1 MAFDGTFNW
10 VYLLV
15 LLICGFLSV
24 LFLFYFNRIF
34 ASIVSYVIRTYVWR
48 QYHVYIDIQALQF
61 SLLGGRCFFKG
72 FRYHGH
78 NETILVNDGYIT
90 WRYWLRRVRIAGCLK
105 ATIPAGEP
113 AEDEEDQSR
122 GTGSVKAHG
131 ASRLPCRIKL
141 KIRGV
146 EWFIYNRTPA
156 YEAIE
161 KNLSGSAQSTSVEVE
176 SAEGPSNLAR
186 RVSRLVEKGT
196 FQEFKEQEGFLEG
209 DRKWTEKEAGDKS
222 YSDSSE
228 SVVNKDTK
236 QSTSKPESLPAFLSL
251 LPVKVECGRAA
262 IVMGNHSTRSV
273 LIAKCDAVNAHIDAR
288 QAQSLDLYKQAF
300 DFDFIHPIVEMKE
313 NHSFKDPE
321 VTTVE
326 SGLAADVQAQ
336 LNAAKQHSSDQH
348 GKSSA
353 IPSVHLPRTSFK
365 RMMRQVL
372 SSLSSR
378 PSKTKKQASTGTS
391 QIPGQDHW
399 LGLTRYL
406 DDTEN
411 IVVEQE
417 RWKGIEYGRHPVI
430 VDSPSISMSLHWDA
444 PGLVRHHASGRTP
457 QDYKDDINGEKPP
470 EWAIELG
477 VHGGSISYGP
487 WADRLRNDLQP
498 MFFPN
503 SYKDAVPASR
513 LTTGQPRVST
523 VFRLCVDI
531 EQATTFMIP
540 TREASKD
547 WRWKDERSTRENT
560 IREETA
566 SKERSKKKKA
576 AKITT
581 LPPGRPYG
589 WLDVELEPNSSVT
602 FIMDLVARRDGYR
615 NLLNIDVKNPKMS
628 SSVNHAL
635 LLRAQAANFSC
646 DLSYPLR
653 WNEIRQWNIAIKAE
667 GLELFLLRDHIFLFT
682 DLVND
687 WSVGPPA
694 EFYTFVPFVYTID
707 LRLEGF
713 NLYFNANDSNVIN
726 DPSSLEENT
735 FLTIW
740 GQRLN
745 AAIQIPLV
753 SLRPSRNEIT
763 FDIDA
768 QDGGFKLLTPPWNTQ
783 HVFLPSSEI
792 ATMDDLKI
800 SGSYDYATSTSAALT
815 DVLRMS
821 VHGISPRIWLY
832 GFLVRA
838 FMRIKDNYF
847 GDDIHFRTL
856 EEYQEQVSRGDTSTS
871 GGDASI
877 KRATISND
885 LDVILSI
892 TAVTA
897 DVLMPAHIYSA
908 STHVSLGISSLGLEL
923 RFTNYYMD
931 LEINFSPITV
941 SYESSSMTVEQSHPE
956 KSEIQVFIDG
966 VGVRGHRLFGLPPTE
981 PTYVCNWDFTIGAVT
996 GECSVSCMKT
1006 LSSALQCFSFTF
1018 DDAENAMPA
1027 LSPIVIHDV
1036 TFLRVQIELIHVW
1049 LRHQN
1054 AAVLL
1059 SAQDLNLKFNDS
1071 AGSFFSEQFL
1081 LEVPSLAMGLADIG
1095 NVPPGLS
1102 SEGIQLKTHAYFETG
1117 VRVFTQRRKRSFS
1130 FDRQMQQ
1137 QHIALHDNRTSRISW
1152 LIREDGR
1159 TTLQASN
1166 SQNRIAEPAMPYPP
1180 MPQPLQTADVRLLS
1194 QDSESLQSSTSV
1206 RSRSSLKQKASFLVN
1221 DFRKDRGDA
1230 RTTYSYPTPDPV
1242 TSSSTPPEGGQ
1253 NSLKRNHEYQ
1263 QSPYIRPQFQL
1274 DGASLELRDV
1284 PQRATNGSLLS
1295 SPLQGSGQDI
1305 SDQENKDLQAQQD
1318 KCERTSILVK
1328 LGQRTRGLVKP
1339 ESLQILATFFEQA
1352 QIHEP
1357 SALLDKLQ
1365 IDALDALPQA
1375 HQTLDSHDSITELRM
1390 DLSCLNL
1397 RFLHQTTS
1405 EEGLNTKELYCDVNV
1420 NHCVASVRQRKKR
1433 GREAEGKASNAL
1445 SGHLMVDEIQ
1455 LTSRASDCRIG
1466 QEHAQIGLRLVD
1478 MSAWGCWADES
1489 TAHVRLKD
1497 VRSEL
1502 SVQQMDALAVLV
1514 PCVEN
1519 WIKDV
1524 QQIEII
1530 SKQQDARVRLL
1541 VLATAVEGQDIPDPP
1556 FLTRAS
1562 YVIRSACS
1570 HVRSSESWRIVS
1582 RLRYVYHVL
1591 PQRSQ
1596 ARLRIDG
1603 VTASTSCP
1611 NSAREDVVAIF
1622 ERLGMWEGND
1632 VRDSTLLNN
1641 VFGGKASGGTTNTKD
1656 ISLKAS
1662 IKARDI
1668 CLTLQPGQGPS
1679 ELHFENVAAE
1689 VVLLR
1694 RHMQLE
1700 GASTSDTTLA
1710 SQLHCSDTS
1719 VSLNLNLLQ
1728 PLHDLVAMLQD
1739 EGAQELGPAVPKLGK
1754 PEPRTFRMHVVLV
1767 SATNTLS
1774 LDGPNLRV
1782 LYLCHPL
1789 SSSVIFSQALEDRSP
1804 GTVFLTYADVAT
1816 MEILS
1821 DSQIVSVG
1829 KVDRPSIY
1837 GNLDSQKPNAPT
1849 GNWHLAVSCTDIFI
1863 KILEDP
1869 PTLLELADR
1878 IASNEVAA
1886 VNRILSSGQHAS
1898 KVRTNPNTS
1907 TSTSLGQPHVALFL
1921 DSYMIGYKIL
1931 PALSYRFVGRAGRL
1945 SIKPGPSGPS
1955 GSILDFDLKEHAHA
1969 FLGRAGNDVEAI
1981 SELVLPPVNGRLAFS
1996 MASSRKDISFQG
2008 TVEQISLDAAAVHAL
2023 LATLN
2028 RREIGELVSNTRQN
2042 LTVVLQRHKP
2052 TVSSE
2057 KVGSAAQSVVLFDA
2071 NVTLVGLSIHT
2082 KSSKDANLK
2091 DISKLQFDLG
2101 HIHAKGNNRDPGGQV
2116 AIKYPEIFV
2125 NLQGLEAALARTR
2138 GGQSYPCGRF
2148 RFGATLQATSKL
2160 NERQER
2166 IRAYQ
2171 SCSTLCETII
2181 HTETASVIIDILTD
2195 LRESFRDIDM
2205 TNEVKGLQKLRR
2217 ITIADVEKDLPSEQS
2232 NVDKKE
2238 STALFDAMYSLKMTG
2253 MRAIWKVGDAVPM
2266 SPGREAEDLVLSF
2279 GKIDFTTRKDN
2290 AARLLI
2296 QDLQL
2301 QMVPPLQ
2308 KPTDRSLN
2316 SALLPEVVFNVA
2328 YMSTPS
2334 ARRLAFQAAGKALN
2348 LRLTSLFIIP
2358 ASNLRRSIALAVDRI
2373 RGSIKTKA
2381 MERTKTGGQT
2391 ETWFKHKRLTS
2402 LLIDADF
2409 AGAVVEIQ
2417 GRNVS
2422 DTQSLAVDILHGRR
2436 LPQQGR
2442 YGQFTH
2448 DDTSSKTKLRAPG
2461 VALKVEYKDAGAP
2474 NTSLNAEVK
2483 VDPSSN
2489 VLYPSV
2495 VPLVL
2500 EISSSVKEV
2509 VGEPDHQAQEK
2520 EKEKATEQRSSS
2532 TALMGDDPFGAADP
2546 NAIFQNCTVNLGLR
2560 ICKQDFSMSCQPM
2573 ARVAATAY
2581 IDNIYITANTVQSS
2595 DHGRS
2600 FALSASFSSLR
2611 ASVQH
2616 VYSRESSGSFEMEAA
2631 IVSLMNSKHLGA
2643 PTGISVIS
2651 QISPVKVNVNVKQSQ
2666 DFLLFRDIWLPA
2678 DIRKSA
2684 SVSTPSPSVEP
2695 QTFIVQRYQ
2704 QIASTGAFPW
2714 NATLSVSRLEFQID
2728 LGQSLGKSGLAV
2740 TSLWVSS
2747 TKSSNWEQNLCL
2759 GLGRVRA
2766 DASGRMSGFVDVQG
2780 IKVRTSIR
2788 WPTADPSKVQAPLV
2802 QATAAFESLQ
2812 IKAAFEYQPFL
2823 IVSMSGFEFLMYNV
2837 RNRQS
2842 SHSDRLVC
2850 VVDLKTLHAFSTATS
2865 ASQGVALYQ
2874 AFERL
2879 IQEKH
2884 ASYQTSL
2891 RDLDKFLKKRSTV
2904 HPQALTP
2911 ASPQA
2916 ASSEEPTANESI
2928 RLQTKVMVSIGI
2940 VNVGVFPSTF
2950 VDSQLLRI
2958 QALDAA
2964 AQFGVSLERERL
2976 RSILELALGQ
2986 LEVTL
2991 PSVPKPEARKS
3002 IGDVS
3007 LDAVIMAASNSRGGP
3022 IIKVPKV
3029 VATMQTWQS
3038 PGATEIEYIF
3048 RSSFQGKVDVGL
3060 NYSRIDFLRGM
3071 WNTHVRALASRLGK
3085 PLPQSALQIT
3095 AALEDNEQRGP
3106 EGGKGGR
3113 EKITAVVNVPQSK
3126 YQYKALQP
3134 PIIETPQ
3141 LRDMGEA
3148 TPPLEWIGLH
3158 RDRLPNLTH
3167 QIVIVSLL
3175 ELAKEVDDAYSKI
3188 LGSS

>member
-1 MAFDGTFNW
+1 MNAT
-10 VYLLV
+10 LPA
-15 LLICGFLSV
+15 
-24 LFLFYFNRIF
+24 
-34 ASIVSYVIRTYVWR
+34 AS
-48 QYHVYIDIQALQF
+48 
-61 SLLGGRCFFKG
+61 
-72 FRYHGH
+72 
-78 NETILVNDGYIT
+78 
-90 WRYWLRRVRIAGCLK
+90 
-105 ATIPAGEP
+105 P

-122 GTGSVKAHG
+122 GNRSAKAHA

-161 KNLSGSAQSTSVEVE
+161 KNLSGSAQSTSVKVKH
-176 SAEGPSNLAR
+176 AERPSNLAK
-186 RVSRLVEKGT
+186 RVSKLVEKGT
-196 FQEFKEQEGFLEG
+196 FQESNEQEDSQEG
-209 DRKWTEKEAGDKS
+209 GKKWTEKEAGDKS
-222 YSDSSE
+222 YSDSTE
-228 SVVNKDTK
+228 SVVNEDT
-236 QSTSKPESLPAFLSL
+236 QQMASKPESLPAFLSL

-262 IVMGNHSTRSV
+262 IVMGNRSTRSV
-273 LIAKCDAVNAHIDAR
+273 LTAKCDAVNAHVDAR
-288 QAQSLDLYKQAF
+288 QAQSPDLYKQAF
-300 DFDFIHPIVEMKE
+300 DFDFIHPIIEMKE
-313 NHSFKDPE
+313 NHGFKDPGVLRADIDLPDNAKSQSKAAE
-321 VTTVE
+321 QRS
-326 SGLAADVQAQ
+326 SGHQSKGSAAPSFPVSPSSFSRVVKQA
-336 LNAAKQHSSDQH
+336 LR
-348 GKSSA
+348 
-353 IPSVHLPRTSFK
+353 SV
-365 RMMRQVL
+365 
-372 SSLSSR
+372 SR
-378 PSKTKKQASTGTS
+378 RSPKKKKQTSTGTS
-391 QIPGQDHW
+391 QLPGQDHW

-406 DDTEN
+406 DDNEN
-411 IVVEQE
+411 IAVEQE

-430 VDSPSISMSLHWDA
+430 VDSQSISLSLHWDA
-444 PGLVRHHASGRTP
+444 PGLVRDHVDGRNP
-457 QDYKDDINGEKPP
+457 HDHKDDINGEKPP
-470 EWAIELG
+470 EWAIQLG
-477 VHGGSISYGP
+477 IHGGSISYGP

-503 SYKDAVPASR
+503 PYKDAVPASR
-513 LTTGQPRVST
+513 LTPGQPRVST
-523 VFRLCVDI
+523 VFKLCVDI

-540 TREASKD
+540 TRETSKD
-547 WRWKDERSTRENT
+547 WRWKDDRSTRENT

-566 SKERSKKKKA
+566 PKGRGKKKKA

-589 WLDVELEPNSSVT
+589 WLDVELQPNSSVT
-602 FIMDLVARRDGYR
+602 FTMDLVARRGGYR
-615 NLLNIDVKNPKMS
+615 NLLNLDIKNPKMS

-635 LLRAQAANFSC
+635 LLRARAANISC

-653 WNEIRQWNIAIKAE
+653 WNEIRRWNIGVDAE
-667 GLELFLLRDHIFLFT
+667 GLELFLLRDHIFLST

-694 EFYTFVPFVYTID
+694 DFYTFVPFVYKID
-707 LRLEGF
+707 LRLDNF

-745 AAIQIPLV
+745 ATLQIPLL
-753 SLRPSRNEIT
+753 SLQPSRNEIT
-763 FDIDA
+763 FDVDA
-768 QDGGFKLLTPPWNTQ
+768 QDGGFKLFTPPWNTQ
-783 HVFLPSSEI
+783 HVFLPSSQV

-800 SGSYDYATSTSAALT
+800 HGSYNYATSTSSALT

-856 EEYQEQVSRGDTSTS
+856 EEYQDQVSQGDTSTS

-885 LDVILSI
+885 LDIILSI

-897 DVLMPAHIYSA
+897 DVLMPAHLYSEGN
-908 STHVSLGISSLGLEL
+908 HVSLRISSLGLEL

-931 LEINFSPITV
+931 LEVNFSPITI
-941 SYESSSMTVEQSHPE
+941 SYTPSSVILEQSQSE
-956 KSEIQVFIDG
+956 KSETQVFIDG
-966 VGVRGHRLFGLPPTE
+966 VGVQGHRLFGLPPTE
-981 PTYVCNWDFTIGAVT
+981 PTYVCNWDFQVGVVT
-996 GECSVSCMKT
+996 GECSISCVKT

-1018 DDAENAMPA
+1018 EDAENAMPA
-1027 LSPIVIHDV
+1027 LSPIVVHDI
-1036 TFLRVQIELIHVW
+1036 TFLRAQVQLLHVW
-1049 LRHQN
+1049 LKHQD
-1054 AAVLL
+1054 AAMLL
-1059 SAQDLNLKFNDS
+1059 SAQDLNLEYNDW
-1071 AGSFFSEQFL
+1071 AGSFFSERFHL
-1081 LEVPSLAMGLADIG
+1081 KLSSLAMGVADIA
-1095 NVPPGLS
+1095 NVLTGPHN
-1102 SEGIQLKTHAYFETG
+1102 EGVRLKTHAYFETD
-1117 VRVFTQRRKRSFS
+1117 VTVSTQKRKRSFS
-1130 FDRQMQQ
+1130 VGRQMQQ
-1137 QHIALHDNRTSRISW
+1137 QHIALHDGRTSRIPW
-1152 LIREDGR
+1152 LISEDGKA
-1159 TTLQASN
+1159 TLQASN
-1166 SQNRIAEPAMPYPP
+1166 SQNKIVEPAMPYPL
-1180 MPQPLQTADVRLLS
+1180 MPEPLQTANRRLLS
-1194 QDSESLQSSTSV
+1194 DDCGSLLSSASA
-1206 RSRSSLKQKASFLVN
+1206 RSGSSLKKKANFLVN
-1221 DFRKDRGDA
+1221 DFRTHRGDVRNA
-1230 RTTYSYPTPDPV
+1230 YSRPTPDHV
-1242 TSSSTPPEGGQ
+1242 ASSSTPFERNL
-1253 NSLKRNHEYQ
+1253 NSLERSQRNRL
-1263 QSPYIRPQFQL
+1263 SPYLRPQFQL
-1274 DGASLELRDV
+1274 DNASFDLRDV
-1284 PQRATNGSLLS
+1284 PQQAQNRS
-1295 SPLQGSGQDI
+1295 SPSSHLQVSGHGI
-1305 SDQENKDLQAQQD
+1305 SDQENMDFQSQQD
-1318 KCERTSILVK
+1318 KCERTSILVE
-1328 LGQRTRGLVKP
+1328 LGQSSRGLVKP
-1339 ESLQILATFFEQA
+1339 ESLQILAMFFEQA
-1352 QIHEP
+1352 QIQEP
-1357 SALLDKLQ
+1357 LALLDKLQ
-1365 IDALDALPQA
+1365 IDALECLPEKS
-1375 HQTLDSHDSITELRM
+1375 TTSDSHDSITEIRM
-1390 DLSCLNL
+1390 NLSCLNL
-1397 RFLHQTTS
+1397 RFLHQATS
-1405 EEGLNTKELYCDVNV
+1405 DERRITGDIYCDVNI
-1420 NHCVASVRQRKKR
+1420 NQCVTSARHRNKRRSEGERQASD
-1433 GREAEGKASNAL
+1433 AL
-1445 SGHLMVDEIQ
+1445 SGHIMVDEIQ
-1455 LTSRASDCRIG
+1455 LTSKVSDCRTG
-1466 QEHAQIGLRLVD
+1466 QKHAQIGICLVD
-1478 MSAWGCWADES
+1478 MSAWGCRAEES
-1489 TAHVRLKD
+1489 TAHVRFRD
-1497 VRSEL
+1497 VKNEM
-1502 SVQQMDALAVLV
+1502 SVQQMDALAVVV
-1514 PCVEN
+1514 PCVEDL
-1519 WIKDV
+1519 IKDV
-1524 QQIEII
+1524 RRFETV
-1530 SKQQDARVRLL
+1530 SKQQAARLRLL
-1541 VLATAVEGQDIPDPP
+1541 VLSTAVEGQDIPDPP

-1562 YVIRSACS
+1562 YVIRSARS

-1591 PQRSQ
+1591 PERSQ
-1596 ARLRIDG
+1596 ARLRIEG
-1603 VTASTSCP
+1603 VTASSSCP
-1611 NSAREDVVAIF
+1611 KSAREDVVAVF

-1632 VRDSTLLNN
+1632 VRKSTLLNN
-1641 VFGGKASGGTTNTKD
+1641 VFGGKKSEVSTNNKD
-1656 ISLKAS
+1656 VSLKAS
-1662 IKARDI
+1662 IKAQDI
-1668 CLTLQPGQGPS
+1668 CLTLQPGQGQS

-1689 VVLLR
+1689 VMLLR

-1700 GASTSDTTLA
+1700 GASTSDTTLS
-1710 SQLHCSDTS
+1710 SQLYCSGTS
-1719 VSLNLNLLQ
+1719 LSLNLNLLQ
-1728 PLHDLVAMLQD
+1728 PLHDLVAMLDD
-1739 EGAQELGPAVPKLGK
+1739 EGAEEPTPKAAPSHRPQSK
-1754 PEPRTFRMHVVLV
+1754 TFRMHFVLV
-1767 SATNTLS
+1767 SATNTLA
-1774 LDGPNLRV
+1774 LEGPNLRV
-1782 LYLCHPL
+1782 LYLCHPI
-1789 SSSVIFSQALEDRSP
+1789 SSSVIFSRALEDRSP
-1804 GTVFLTYADVAT
+1804 RTVFLTYAEVAT

-1821 DSQIVSVG
+1821 DSHTVSVS

-1837 GNLDSQKPNAPT
+1837 GNLDGQKPSIPT
-1849 GNWHLAVSCTDIFI
+1849 GSWHLAVSCTDISI

-1869 PTLLELADR
+1869 LALLELVDR
-1878 IASNEVAA
+1878 IASNEVFAIK
-1886 VNRILSSGQHAS
+1886 RILSSGQQDS
-1898 KVRTNPNTS
+1898 KVQPNPTPS
-1907 TSTSLGQPHVALFL
+1907 TSANLGQPHVALFL

-1969 FLGRAGNDVEAI
+1969 FLGRTGNDVETI
-1981 SELVLPPVNGRLAFS
+1981 SELVIPPVNGRLAFS
-1996 MASSRKDISFQG
+1996 MTSLHKAISFQG
-2008 TVEQISLDAAAVHAL
+2008 TVEQISLKAAAVHAL

-2028 RREIGELVSNTRQN
+2028 RREIGELASNTRQN
-2042 LTVVLQRHKP
+2042 FTRLMRRHKP
-2052 TVSSE
+2052 ATSSE
-2057 KVGSAAQSVVLFDA
+2057 KVGSAARSAGLFDA

-2082 KSSKDANLK
+2082 KASKDAHLQ
-2091 DISKLQFDLG
+2091 DTAQLQFDLG
-2101 HIHAKGNNRDPGGQV
+2101 HVHLKGNNRGPGDQV
-2116 AIKYPEIFV
+2116 SIKYPEVLV
-2125 NLQGLEAALARTR
+2125 NLQGLEAVLARIK
-2138 GGQSYPCGRF
+2138 GGQTYPCGRF
-2148 RFGATLQATSKL
+2148 RFSATFQATSKP
-2160 NERQER
+2160 NEWQER
-2166 IRAYQ
+2166 VRAYQ
-2171 SCSTLCETII
+2171 IRSTQCETII
-2181 HTETASVIIDILTD
+2181 HTETASTIIEILTD
-2195 LRESFRDIDM
+2195 LQESFKDIDM
-2205 TNEVKGLQKLRR
+2205 ANEVKGLQKLRR
-2217 ITIADVEKDLPSEQS
+2217 ITMADVENDLPSKQS
-2232 NVDKKE
+2232 NVNKEE
-2238 STALFDAMYSLKMTG
+2238 STALFDAMYSLEMTG
-2253 MRAIWKVGDAVPM
+2253 LRAIWKIGDAIPM

-2279 GKIDFTTRKDN
+2279 AKIDFATRKDN
-2290 AARLLI
+2290 AARLLM
-2296 QDLQL
+2296 QDFQL

-2328 YMSTPS
+2328 YMSTPN
-2334 ARRLAFQAAGKALN
+2334 ARRLAFQAAGKALD

-2358 ASNLRRSIALAVDRI
+2358 ASNLRRSVALAIDRI
-2373 RGSIKTKA
+2373 RASTKTKA
-2381 MERTKTGGQT
+2381 MERPKAGGQT
-2391 ETWFKHKRLTS
+2391 ETWLKHKRLTS
-2402 LLIDADF
+2402 LLVDADF

-2422 DTQSLAVDILHGRR
+2422 DTQSLAVDVLHGRR
-2436 LPQQGR
+2436 PPQQGR
-2442 YGQFTH
+2442 YSQFTH
-2448 DDTSSKTKLRAPG
+2448 DETSCNTKLRAPG

-2474 NTSLNAEVK
+2474 PTSLNAEVK
-2483 VDPSSN
+2483 VDGSSN

-2509 VGEPDHQAQEK
+2509 VGEPDLQAQEK
-2520 EKEKATEQRSSS
+2520 EKAAEHRSTS
-2532 TALMGDDPFGAADP
+2532 TTFMGDDPFGTADP
-2546 NAIFQNCTVNLGLR
+2546 SAIFQNCTVNLGLR

-2595 DHGRS
+2595 EHGTS
-2600 FALSASFSSLR
+2600 FALSGSFSSLR

-2616 VYSRESSGSFEMEAA
+2616 VYSRESSGSFEIEAA

-2666 DFLLFRDIWLPA
+2666 DFLLFHDIWLPA

-2684 SVSTPSPSVEP
+2684 SASIPSPSVEP
-2695 QTFIVQRYQ
+2695 QTYIVQRYQ

-2740 TSLWVSS
+2740 SNLWVSS

-2788 WPTADPSKVQAPLV
+2788 WSTADPSKVQAPLV
-2802 QATAAFESLQ
+2802 QATAAFETLQ
-2812 IKAAFEYQPFL
+2812 TKAAFEYQPFL

-2842 SHSDRLVC
+2842 SRSDRLVG

-2891 RDLDKFLKKRSTV
+2891 RDLDKFLQKRSTV
-2904 HPQALTP
+2904 HPQALRP
-2911 ASPQA
+2911 ASTQA
-2916 ASSEEPTANESI
+2916 ASSEEPTANDSI

-2940 VNVGVFPSTF
+2940 VNIGVFPSTF

-2976 RSILELALGQ
+2976 RSMLELALGQ

-2991 PSVPKPEARKS
+2991 PSVSKPEARKS
-3002 IGDVS
+3002 VGDVS

-3029 VATMQTWQS
+3029 VATMQTWQP

-3060 NYSRIDFLRGM
+3060 NYSRIDFLKGM
-3071 WNTHVRALASRLGK
+3071 WSTHVRALASRLGK

-3095 AALEDNEQRGP
+3095 AALEDDEQSGQKGR
-3106 EGGKGGR
+3106 KGGR

>member
-1 MAFDGTFNW
+1 MDFDGTFNW

-24 LFLFYFNRIF
+24 VFLFYFNRVF
-34 ASIVSYVIRTYVWR
+34 ASIVSYGIRTYIWR

-72 FRYHGH
+72 LRYHGH
-78 NETILVNDGYIT
+78 NETILINDGYIT
-90 WRYWLRRVRIAGCLK
+90 WRYWLRRVRTAECLNAARSAGS
-105 ATIPAGEP
+105 P
-113 AEDEEDQSR
+113 AEDEEEQSR
-122 GTGSVKAHG
+122 GYRSGKANA
-131 ASRLPCRIKL
+131 ASRLPCRIKV

-161 KNLSGSAQSTSVEVE
+161 KNLPGSAQSTGVEVKP
-176 SAEGPSNLAR
+176 AERPSNLAK
-186 RVSRLVEKGT
+186 RVSKLVEKGT
-196 FQEFKEQEGFLEG
+196 FQESNKQEDSQEGG
-209 DRKWTEKEAGDKS
+209 QQWKEKEVGDKS

-228 SVVNKDTK
+228 SVVNKDI
-236 QSTSKPESLPAFLSL
+236 QQMASNPQSLPAFLSL

-273 LIAKCDAVNAHIDAR
+273 LTAKCDAVNAHIDAR
-288 QAQSLDLYKQAF
+288 QAQSPDLYKQAF
-300 DFDFIHPIVEMKE
+300 DFDFIHPIIEMKE
-313 NHSFKDPE
+313 NHAFKDPA
-321 VTTVE
+321 VPK
-326 SGLAADVQAQ
+326 ADID
-336 LNAAKQHSSDQH
+336 LPDNAKSQSKEAKQRSSDHQS
-348 GKSSA
+348 KSSA
-353 IPSVHLPRTSFK
+353 APSFPVSPSSFSRVVKQALHSVSRRSPKKKKRTS
-365 RMMRQVL
+365 
-372 SSLSSR
+372 
-378 PSKTKKQASTGTS
+378 TGAS
-391 QIPGQDHW
+391 QLPGQDHW

-406 DDTEN
+406 DDNEN
-411 IVVEQE
+411 TAVEQE

-444 PGLVRHHASGRTP
+444 PGLVKYHADGRNR
-457 QDYKDDINGEKPP
+457 QDHKDDINGAKPP
-470 EWAIELG
+470 DWAIELG

-513 LTTGQPRVST
+513 LTPGQPRVST
-523 VFRLCVDI
+523 EFKLRVDI

-540 TREASKD
+540 TREPSKD
-547 WRWKDERSTRENT
+547 WRWKDDRSTRENT

-566 SKERSKKKKA
+566 PKGRGKKKKA

-589 WLDVELEPNSSVT
+589 WLDVELQPNSSVT
-602 FIMDLVARRDGYR
+602 FTMDLVARRDGYR
-615 NLLNIDVKNPKMS
+615 NLLNLDVKNPKMS

-635 LLRAQAANFSC
+635 LLRAQAANISC

-653 WNEIRQWNIAIKAE
+653 WNEMRRWNIGVDAE

-694 EFYTFVPFVYTID
+694 DFYTFVPFVYKID
-707 LRLEGF
+707 LRLEDF

-740 GQRLN
+740 GRRLN
-745 AAIQIPLV
+745 ATLQIPLL

-763 FDIDA
+763 FDVDA
-768 QDGGFKLLTPPWNTQ
+768 QDGGFKLFTPPWNTQ
-783 HVFLPSSEI
+783 HVFLPSSDV
-792 ATMDDLKI
+792 ATMEDLKI
-800 SGSYDYATSTSAALT
+800 NGSYNYATSTSAALT

-856 EEYQEQVSRGDTSTS
+856 EEYQEQVSRWDTSTS

-897 DVLMPAHIYSA
+897 DVLMPAHLYSA
-908 STHVSLGISSLGLEL
+908 ANHVSLGISSLGLEL

-931 LEINFSPITV
+931 LEVNFSPITV
-941 SYESSSMTVEQSHPE
+941 SYTPCSTIGEQSQ
-956 KSEIQVFIDG
+956 SERSETQVFIDG

-981 PTYVCNWDFTIGAVT
+981 PTYVCNWDFQVGVVA
-996 GECSVSCMKT
+996 GECSISCVKT

-1018 DDAENAMPA
+1018 EDAENAMPA
-1027 LSPIVIHDV
+1027 LSPVVIHDI
-1036 TFLRVQIELIHVW
+1036 TFLRAQVQSLHVW
-1049 LRHQN
+1049 LKYRD
-1054 AAVLL
+1054 AAMLL
-1059 SAQDLNLKFNDS
+1059 SAQGFNLEYNDW
-1071 AGSFFSEQFL
+1071 AGSFFSERFHL
-1081 LEVPSLAMGLADIG
+1081 KLSFLAMGVADIA
-1095 NVPPGLS
+1095 NVPTAPKN
-1102 SEGIQLKTHAYFETG
+1102 EGVQLKTHAYFETD
-1117 VRVFTQRRKRSFS
+1117 VTVSTQRRKRSFS
-1130 FDRQMQQ
+1130 VDRQMQQ
-1137 QHIALHDNRTSRISW
+1137 QHLVLHDSRTSRMPW
-1152 LIREDGR
+1152 LIGGDGKA
-1159 TTLQASN
+1159 TLQASN
-1166 SQNRIAEPAMPYPP
+1166 SQSKIVEPAMPYPP
-1180 MPQPLQTADVRLLS
+1180 MPEPLQTADRRVLSDDWGSLLS
-1194 QDSESLQSSTSV
+1194 SASA
-1206 RSRSSLKQKASFLVN
+1206 RSGSSLKKKTSFLVN
-1221 DFRKDRGDA
+1221 DLQTHRDDVRNA
-1230 RTTYSYPTPDPV
+1230 CSRPTPDHV
-1242 TSSSTPPEGGQ
+1242 ASSSTTFERSV
-1253 NSLKRNHEYQ
+1253 NSLERSQ
-1263 QSPYIRPQFQL
+1263 RFRPSPYLRPQFQL
-1274 DGASLELRDV
+1274 DNASFDLRDV
-1284 PQRATNGSLLS
+1284 PQQVQNRSSPS
-1295 SPLQGSGQDI
+1295 SPLHISGHGI
-1305 SDQENKDLQAQQD
+1305 SDQENKDVQSQQD
-1318 KCERTSILVK
+1318 KCERTSILVD
-1328 LGQRTRGLVKP
+1328 LGQSSRGLVKP
-1339 ESLQILATFFEQA
+1339 ESLQILAMFFEQA
-1352 QIHEP
+1352 QIQEP
-1357 SALLDKLQ
+1357 LALLDKLQ
-1365 IDALDALPQA
+1365 IDALECLPEKS
-1375 HQTLDSHDSITELRM
+1375 QTSDSHESITEMRM

-1397 RFLHQTTS
+1397 RLLCQATS
-1405 EEGLNTKELYCDVNV
+1405 DERRITGDINCDVNV
-1420 NHCVASVRQRKKR
+1420 DQCVISARHRNKR
-1433 GREAEGKASNAL
+1433 GSEAKRQASDAL
-1445 SGHLMVDEIQ
+1445 SCHIMVDEIQ
-1455 LTSRASDCRIG
+1455 LTSKVSDSRTG
-1466 QEHAQIGLRLVD
+1466 QKHAQIGIRLVD

-1489 TAHVRLKD
+1489 TAHVRFRD
-1497 VRSEL
+1497 VQNDL
-1502 SVQQMDALAVLV
+1502 SVQQMGALAVVV
-1514 PCVEN
+1514 PCVEGL
-1519 WIKDV
+1519 IKDV
-1524 QQIEII
+1524 RQFEIVP
-1530 SKQQDARVRLL
+1530 KQQAARLRLL
-1541 VLATAVEGQDIPDPP
+1541 VLSTAVEGQDIPDPP

-1562 YVIRSACS
+1562 YVIRSARS

-1591 PQRSQ
+1591 PERSQ
-1596 ARLRIDG
+1596 ARLRIEI
-1603 VTASTSCP
+1603 VAASTSCP
-1611 NSAREDVVAIF
+1611 KSAREDVVAVF
-1622 ERLGMWEGND
+1622 EHLGMWEGND
-1632 VRDSTLLNN
+1632 VRKSTLLNN
-1641 VFGGKASGGTTNTKD
+1641 VFGGKEPVDSTNSKD
-1656 ISLKAS
+1656 VALKAS

-1668 CLTLQPGQGPS
+1668 WLTLQPGQGQS
-1679 ELHFENVAAE
+1679 ELHFENMAAE
-1689 VVLLR
+1689 VMLLQG
-1694 RHMQLE
+1694 HMHLE
-1700 GASTSDTTLA
+1700 GASTSDMTLS
-1710 SQLHCSDTS
+1710 SQLYCSGTS
-1719 VSLNLNLLQ
+1719 LSLNLNLLQ
-1728 PLHDLVAMLQD
+1728 LLHDLVAMLQN
-1739 EGAQELGPAVPKLGK
+1739 EGAGEPTPKAAPSHRPQPK
-1754 PEPRTFRMHVVLV
+1754 TFRMHFVLV
-1767 SATNTLS
+1767 SASNTLA
-1774 LDGPNLRV
+1774 LEGPNLRV

-1789 SSSVIFSQALEDRSP
+1789 SSSVIFSRAMEDRRP

-1821 DSQIVSVG
+1821 DSHIVSVS

-1837 GNLDSQKPNAPT
+1837 GNLDSQKPSISTNS
-1849 GNWHLAVSCTDIFI
+1849 WHLAVSCTDISI

-1869 PTLLELADR
+1869 LALLELVDR

-1886 VNRILSSGQHAS
+1886 IQRILSSGQQAS
-1898 KVRTNPNTS
+1898 KVRPNPTPSAS
-1907 TSTSLGQPHVALFL
+1907 TDLGQPHVALFL
-1921 DSYMIGYKIL
+1921 DSYMISYKIL

-1945 SIKPGPSGPS
+1945 SIKPGPSDPS

-1969 FLGRAGNDVEAI
+1969 FLGRTGNDVETI
-1981 SELVLPPVNGRLAFS
+1981 SELVIPPVNGRLAFS
-1996 MASSRKDISFQG
+1996 MASSHKAISFQG
-2008 TVEQISLDAAAVHAL
+2008 TIEQISLDAAAVHAL

-2028 RREIGELVSNTRQN
+2028 RREIGELASDTRQN
-2042 LTVVLQRHKP
+2042 FTRLIRRHKP
-2052 TVSSE
+2052 ATPSE
-2057 KVGSAAQSVVLFDA
+2057 KVGSAAKSAVLFDA
-2071 NVTLVGLSIHT
+2071 NVTLVGLSVHT
-2082 KSSKDANLK
+2082 KASKDAHVQ
-2091 DISKLQFDLG
+2091 DIAQLQFDLG
-2101 HIHAKGNNRDPGGQV
+2101 HVHMKGNNRGPGDQ
-2116 AIKYPEIFV
+2116 ASIKFPEMLV
-2125 NLQGLEAALARTR
+2125 NLQGLEAVLARTK
-2138 GGQSYPCGRF
+2138 GGQTYPCGRF
-2148 RFGATLQATSKL
+2148 RFSATFQATSKP
-2160 NERQER
+2160 NERQECV
-2166 IRAYQ
+2166 RAYQ
-2171 SCSTLCETII
+2171 ICSTQCETIV
-2181 HTETASVIIDILTD
+2181 HTETASAVMEVLTD
-2195 LRESFRDIDM
+2195 LQESFKDIDM

-2217 ITIADVEKDLPSEQS
+2217 ITTADVENDLPSKQS
-2232 NVDKKE
+2232 NVNQEE
-2238 STALFDAMYSLKMTG
+2238 STALFDAMYSLEMTG
-2253 MRAIWKVGDAVPM
+2253 LQAIWKIGDAMPM

-2279 GKIDFTTRKDN
+2279 AKIDFATRKDN

-2296 QDLQL
+2296 QGFQL

-2328 YMSTPS
+2328 YMSTPK
-2334 ARRLAFQAAGKALN
+2334 ARRLAFQAAGKALD

-2358 ASNLRRSIALAVDRI
+2358 ASNLRRSIALAIDRI
-2373 RGSIKTKA
+2373 RASTKTKA
-2381 MERTKTGGQT
+2381 IERTKAGGQT
-2391 ETWFKHKRLTS
+2391 ETWLKHKRLTS
-2402 LLIDADF
+2402 LLVDADF

-2422 DTQSLAVDILHGRR
+2422 DTQSLAVDVLHGRR
-2436 LPQQGR
+2436 PPQQGR
-2442 YGQFTH
+2442 YGQFAH
-2448 DDTSSKTKLRAPG
+2448 DETSCNTKLRAPG

-2474 NTSLNAEVK
+2474 TTSLNAEVK
-2483 VDPSSN
+2483 VDGSSN

-2509 VGEPDHQAQEK
+2509 VGEPDLQAQEK
-2520 EKEKATEQRSSS
+2520 EKAAEHRSTS
-2532 TALMGDDPFGAADP
+2532 TTFMGDDPFGTADP
-2546 NAIFQNCTVNLGLR
+2546 SAIFQNCTVNLGLR

-2595 DHGRS
+2595 EYGRS
-2600 FALSASFSSLR
+2600 FALSGSFSSLR

-2616 VYSRESSGSFEMEAA
+2616 VYSRESSGSFEVEAA

-2684 SVSTPSPSVEP
+2684 AASTPSPSMEP
-2695 QTFIVQRYQ
+2695 QTYIVQRYQ

-2714 NATLSVSRLEFQID
+2714 NATLSVSALEFQID

-2740 TSLWVSS
+2740 SNLWVSS

-2766 DASGRMSGFVDVQG
+2766 DATGRMSGFVNVQG

-2788 WPTADPSKVQAPLV
+2788 WPTVDPNKVQAPLV
-2802 QATAAFESLQ
+2802 QATAAFDSLQ

-2842 SHSDRLVC
+2842 SHSDRLVG

-2891 RDLDKFLKKRSTV
+2891 RDLDKFQKKRSTV
-2904 HPQALTP
+2904 HPQARRP
-2911 ASPQA
+2911 ASTQA
-2916 ASSEEPTANESI
+2916 VSSGETMSNDSI

-2940 VNVGVFPSTF
+2940 VNIGVFPSSF
-2950 VDSQLLRI
+2950 VDSQLFRI

-2976 RSILELALGQ
+2976 RSMLELALGQ

-2991 PSVPKPEARKS
+2991 PSVSKPEARKS
-3002 IGDVS
+3002 VGDVS

-3029 VATMQTWQS
+3029 VATMQTWQP

-3060 NYSRIDFLRGM
+3060 NYSRIDFLKGM

-3095 AALEDNEQRGP
+3095 AALEDDEQSGHQ
-3106 EGGKGGR
+3106 GAKGGR